1 MTQHAITVKAN
12 LLATEAENALVSG
25 HWEEAKEKYTL
36 VANLYKTA
44 MSQSEDPQTLQSLK
58 QMYEIYLDKAKQIED
73 YLQSTNS
80 IAVAQEA
87 DGESDDEL
95 FTYPPATEN
104 QKTRPSL
111 SETPLSNGL
120 NAVANKSEL
129 NLHQRDGRSV
139 ISLLYDDYRDTSP
152 PTLQPSYSHSEED
165 FDAPQQPETSSLTFE
180 GLVWKGI
187 EKLLDLLP
195 KPSKRSKSKGTTR
208 DRENSLDTSFYI
220 MPTESK
226 MSVPNVSVT
235 PSSSPS
241 VAPSSE
247 SNVSQGSVSSTSTAP
262 SNPTNKTPREIE
274 LEAEV
279 QRLQNIIKSLKQQNS
294 NLLKRANATGMQS
307 LLQENTQLKRSI
319 ILFRNE
325 VKRKTSQLHCNSKLA
340 VTRPT
345 TPPICVTTT
354 ISGRPEN
361 TSPAPMSR
369 GSGPESEQIRA
380 LESALRTLQIKLTET
395 VPLFLAPRTQESSL
409 YCSRSRG
416 GKELATILHCRCCRY
431 SFTGEPITKI

>member
-1 MTQHAITVKAN
+1 
-12 LLATEAENALVSG
+12 
-25 HWEEAKEKYTL
+25 
-36 VANLYKTA
+36 
-44 MSQSEDPQTLQSLK
+44 
-58 QMYEIYLDKAKQIED
+58 
-73 YLQSTNS
+73 
-80 IAVAQEA
+80 
-87 DGESDDEL
+87 
-95 FTYPPATEN
+95 
-104 QKTRPSL
+104 
-111 SETPLSNGL
+111 
-120 NAVANKSEL
+120 
-129 NLHQRDGRSV
+129 
-139 ISLLYDDYRDTSP
+139 
-152 PTLQPSYSHSEED
+152 
-165 FDAPQQPETSSLTFE
+165 
-180 GLVWKGI
+180 LVWKGI

-325 VKRKTSQLHCNSKLA
+325 VKRKVHSFRDG
-340 VTRPT
+340 VW
-345 TPPICVTTT
+345 
-354 ISGRPEN
+354 
-361 TSPAPMSR
+361 PAFGVLKQWTHR
-369 GSGPESEQIRA
+369 HRNCTA
-380 LESALRTLQIKLTET
+380 
-395 VPLFLAPRTQESSL
+395 TQSWQ
-409 YCSRSRG
+409 
-416 GKELATILHCRCCRY
+416 
-431 SFTGEPITKI
+431 

>member
-1 MTQHAITVKAN
+1 
-12 LLATEAENALVSG
+12 
-25 HWEEAKEKYTL
+25 
-36 VANLYKTA
+36 
-44 MSQSEDPQTLQSLK
+44 
-58 QMYEIYLDKAKQIED
+58 
-73 YLQSTNS
+73 
-80 IAVAQEA
+80 
-87 DGESDDEL
+87 
-95 FTYPPATEN
+95 
-104 QKTRPSL
+104 
-111 SETPLSNGL
+111 
-120 NAVANKSEL
+120 
-129 NLHQRDGRSV
+129 
-139 ISLLYDDYRDTSP
+139 
-152 PTLQPSYSHSEED
+152 
-165 FDAPQQPETSSLTFE
+165 
-180 GLVWKGI
+180 
-187 EKLLDLLP
+187 
-195 KPSKRSKSKGTTR
+195 
-208 DRENSLDTSFYI
+208 
-220 MPTESK
+220 